1 MPMTRKWSQTNQRD
15 LIACPSYLPFLDL
28 RSPKISWIPSTDSSF
43 FWSHHFQWSH
53 GDLNTIWLLPLSS
66 LKTLEFHLYTLR
78 VKFKVPGWMH
88 ITLCVRLTQNV
99 KVQKL
104 RGTSLDASPYP
115 HFPTIT
121 RTQFKSLCFGECP
134 LTLLGLTGVCLC
146 WPSLM
151 HRFCVVAFLPLQV
164 DVCSGI

>member
-1 MPMTRKWSQTNQRD
+1 MIPDKLERFNSMFLISAFPWPPATTD
-15 LIACPSYLPFLDL
+15 LLGPFNWFQFLL
-28 RSPKISWIPSTDSSF
+28 IPSFPVEPWWLKCSLALAPFIFKNPRIPPVYSQNHVL
-43 FWSHHFQWSH
+43 SAHHP
-53 GDLNTIWLLPLSS
+53 GC
-66 LKTLEFHLYTLR
+66 KTHAKCQGSET
-78 VKFKVPGWMH
+78 
-88 ITLCVRLTQNV
+88 
-99 KVQKL
+99 L

-115 HFPTIT
+115 RFPTIT
-121 RTQFKSLCFGECP
+121 GTQFKSLCFGECP